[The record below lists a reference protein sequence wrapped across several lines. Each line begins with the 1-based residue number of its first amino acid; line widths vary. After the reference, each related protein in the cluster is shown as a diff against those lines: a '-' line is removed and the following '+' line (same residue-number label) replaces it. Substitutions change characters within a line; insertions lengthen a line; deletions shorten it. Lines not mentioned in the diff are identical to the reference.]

1 MRGREHRFV
10 KSGGARGCWR
20 QTPPPVP
27 RTAGR
32 GLWARARGRLAGK
45 PPAAFDD
52 CAPSQ
57 RGPHFPS
64 CWSCTWAFHF
74 TDGDSGPWTPT
85 GLSPQSCRGRGP
97 FGPVLPPE
105 PPPPL
110 ANQHTAGRALVE
122 TQGRG
127 GEGPALTGACQLGR
141 QTASGGRDGGAEQ
154 LARLPGA
161 QQAPADLTARW
172 PLGKGRS
179 PQGAVSAD
187 GGRPHPDAAG
197 LGRPASHMV
206 SPDAGCPQHPGARS
220 PLPVRTRGAGVRVRL

>member
-97 FGPVLPPE
+97 SGPVLPPE

-122 TQGRG
+122 TQGRV

-141 QTASGGRDGGAEQ
+141 QTASGGRDGGA
-154 LARLPGA
+154 GA
-161 QQAPADLTARW
+161 AGQAAWGPA
-172 PLGKGRS
+172 
-179 PQGAVSAD
+179 GA
-187 GGRPHPDAAG
+187 GRPHCTLAPGEGPQPPGGRQCGTAAAPTPTR
-197 LGRPASHMV
+197 LASAVQRHTW
-206 SPDAGCPQHPGARS
+206 CPQMRGVLS
-220 PLPVRTRGAGVRVRL
+220 TRGRVVPSP